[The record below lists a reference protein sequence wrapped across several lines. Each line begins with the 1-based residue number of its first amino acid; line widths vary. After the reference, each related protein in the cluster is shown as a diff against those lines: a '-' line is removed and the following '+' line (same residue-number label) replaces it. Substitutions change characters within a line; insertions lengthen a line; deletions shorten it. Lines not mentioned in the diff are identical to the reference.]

1 MSYSRPIKDKL
12 VARLA
17 EPPSRIQ
24 VLAGPRQV
32 GKTTLI
38 SQIRAERSTD
48 SIAYFAADESARAV
62 LNMNFDV
69 AGTDAYAS
77 GAEQYTG
84 EWLRSKWNQAES
96 LAARWQEK
104 AGRLGVP
111 SAFVLVLDEIQKIPN
126 WSELVKGLW
135 ERDTA
140 QKAPMHLVL
149 LGSSPW
155 LMQKGL
161 TESLAGRFETSLMTH
176 WSFDEMNDAFGFTL
190 DEYVYFGGYPGA
202 AEFKYDELRWREY
215 VLESLVRTS
224 IEKDIL
230 MMARV
235 HKHAL
240 LKQLFELGCAY
251 SGQIVSLTKIMGQLN
266 DAGNTTTLADYLELL
281 RQAGLL
287 TGLQKHAATGL
298 RKRSSPPKF
307 QVMNNALMSVLGT
320 YSLKEALA
328 DRSHW
333 GRLVESSVGA
343 HLVNTASAGTQ
354 IHYWNEGGLEVDF
367 VVERGNRLAAL
378 EVKSG
383 GVRGPLKGLDHFVGR
398 NKCCRRW
405 VVGGDELSL
414 GEFLRYPAAHWVE

>member
-12 VARLA
+12 VSRLA
-17 EPPSRIQ
+17 EPPRRIQ

-38 SQIRAERSTD
+38 NQIRAERSTD
-48 SIAYFAADESARAV
+48 SIVYFAADESARVV
-62 LNMNFDV
+62 LDMSFDLN
-69 AGTDAYAS
+69 GPGAYAS
-77 GAEQYTG
+77 GAEQFTG
-84 EWLRSKWNQAES
+84 DWLRSKWSQAEA
-96 LAARWQEK
+96 LALGWQEK
-104 AGRLGVP
+104 AMRMGVP

-135 ERDTA
+135 ERDA
-140 QKAPMHLVL
+140 VHKAPMHLVL

-161 TESLAGRFETSLMTH
+161 TESLAGRFETSLMAH
-176 WSFDEMNDAFGFTL
+176 WSFEEMNDAFGFTL

-202 AEFKYDELRWREY
+202 AEFAQDELRWRDY
-215 VLESLVRTS
+215 VLNSLARA
-224 IEKDIL
+224 IEKDVL
-230 MMARV
+230 GVARV

-266 DAGNTTTLADYLELL
+266 DAGNSTTLTDYLELL

-287 TGLQKHAATGL
+287 TGLQKHAANGI

-307 QVMNNALMSVLGT
+307 QVMNNALMSALGT
-320 YSLKEALA
+320 HSLKEALA

-333 GRLVESSVGA
+333 GRLVESTVGA
-343 HLVNTASAGTQ
+343 HLVNTATPGTN
-354 IHYWNEGGLEVDF
+354 IHYWNEGGMEVDF
-367 VVERGNRLAAL
+367 VVERGSRLAAL

-398 NKCCRRW
+398 HKGCRRW

>member
-48 SIAYFAADESARAV
+48 SIAYFAADEAPRA
-62 LNMNFDV
+62 MMSMSFDV
-69 AGTDAYAS
+69 DGTDAYAS
-77 GAEQYTG
+77 RAEQFTG
-84 EWLRSKWNQAES
+84 EWLRSKWNHAEL
-96 LAARWQEK
+96 LAARWQER
-104 AGRLGVP
+104 AAHTGAP

-126 WSELVKGLW
+126 WSELIKGLW
-135 ERDTA
+135 ERDA
-140 QKAPMHLVL
+140 AYKAPMHLVL

-161 TESLAGRFETSLMTH
+161 TESLAGRFETNLMGH
-176 WSFDEMNDAFGFTL
+176 WSFEEMNDAFGFTL
-190 DEYVYFGGYPGA
+190 DEYIYFGGYPGA
-202 AEFKYDELRWREY
+202 ADYKHDELRWRDY
-215 VLESLVRTS
+215 VLNSLAKA
-224 IEKDIL
+224 IEKDVL
-230 MMARV
+230 GMARV

-240 LKQLFELGCAY
+240 LKQLFEIGCAY
-251 SGQIVSLTKIMGQLN
+251 SGQIVSLSKIKGQLN

-287 TGLQKHAATGL
+287 TGLQKHAANNL
-298 RKRSSPPKF
+298 RKRNSPPKF
-307 QVMNNALMSVLGT
+307 QAMNNALMSVLGT
-320 YSLKEALA
+320 HSMKEALA

-333 GRLVESSVGA
+333 GRLVESAVGA

-354 IHYWNEGGLEVDF
+354 IHYWNEGGMEVDF

-383 GVRGPLKGLDHFVGR
+383 AVRGPLKGLDHFVDRHKG
-398 NKCCRRW
+398 CRRW